1 MSQVMFWRS
10 IKPNKLK
17 DKQIQRKIRNA
28 VLRVGR
34 GILRDYQKCTQTW
47 SQQPLFVFTRDLSH
61 DPIAFFVGTDDQIF
75 KWVDKGTATGREK
88 GGGKNYDITPKVQKA
103 LSFQPDFFPKT
114 FPGRL
119 GSRSG
124 GKSGEPIAR
133 LFVSHPGIEA
143 REFTTIIEKKWRP
156 RFVKAM
162 EEAIK
167 SGIRES
173 GHAR

>member
-1 MSQVMFWRS
+1 M
-10 IKPNKLK
+10 
-17 DKQIQRKIRNA
+17 
-28 VLRVGR
+28 
-34 GILRDYQKCTQTW
+34 
-47 SQQPLFVFTRDLSH
+47 FVFTRDLSH
-61 DPIAFFVGTDDQIF
+61 DPIAFFVGTDDLIF
-75 KWVDKGTATGREK
+75 KWVDKGTGSGREE
-88 GGGKNYDITPKVQKA
+88 GGGSDYLIYPVNKKA
-103 LSFQPDFFPKT
+103 LSYQPDFFPKT

-133 LFVSHPGIEA
+133 DFVSHPGIEA

>member
-1 MSQVMFWRS
+1 MFWRA
-10 IKPNKLK
+10 IKPKKLK

-34 GILRDYQKCTQTW
+34 GILRDYKLCTQTW
-47 SQQPLFVFTRDLSH
+47 SHQPVFEFTRDLSH
-61 DPIAFFVGTDDQIF
+61 QPISFLVGTDDEIF
-75 KWVDKGTATGREK
+75 RFIDKGTGTGREDDP
-88 GGGKNYDITPKVQKA
+88 GGSYTIEPVNKKA

-119 GSRSG
+119 GSRTG

-133 LFVSHPGIEA
+133 FSVEHPGIEA
-143 REFTTIIEKKWRP
+143 REFTTLITKKWRP
-156 RFVKAM
+156 RFIKAM